1 MPQSR
6 AYYRA
11 IAMLFAP
18 NLHAF
23 SRAYLLILST
33 KQCTCTQSPLQKRR
47 RF

>member
-1 MPQSR
+1 MLQSR

-11 IAMLFAP
+11 IAMLFVP

-23 SRAYLLILST
+23 TRAYLFILFT
-33 KQCTCTQSPLQKRR
+33 KQCTCAQSPLQKRR

>member
-11 IAMLFAP
+11 IAMLFVL

-23 SRAYLLILST
+23 TRTYLFILSA
-33 KQCTCTQSPLQKRR
+33 KPYACAQSTLQKRR

>member
-6 AYYRA
+6 AYYWA
-11 IAMLFAP
+11 IAMLFIL

-23 SRAYLLILST
+23 SREYLLILST

>member
-11 IAMLFAP
+11 IAMLFVP

-23 SRAYLLILST
+23 TRAYLFILSA
-33 KQCTCTQSPLQKRR
+33 KPCTCTQSPLQKRR

>member
-11 IAMLFAP
+11 IAMLFVL

-23 SRAYLLILST
+23 TRAYLFIFPA
-33 KQCTCTQSPLQKRR
+33 KPCACAQSPLQKRQ

>member
-1 MPQSR
+1 MLQSR

-23 SRAYLLILST
+23 TRAYLFILST
-33 KQCTCTQSPLQKRR
+33 K
-47 RF
+47 

>member
-11 IAMLFAP
+11 IAMLFVL

-23 SRAYLLILST
+23 TRAYLFVLST
-33 KQCTCTQSPLQKRR
+33 KQGTCAQSPLQKRR

>member
-11 IAMLFAP
+11 IAMLFVP
-18 NLHAF
+18 NSHAF
-23 SRAYLLILST
+23 TRAYLFILPA
-33 KQCTCTQSPLQKRR
+33 KMCACAQSPLQKRW

>member
-1 MPQSR
+1 MLQSR

-11 IAMLFAP
+11 IAMLFVP

-23 SRAYLLILST
+23 TRAYLFILFT
-33 KQCTCTQSPLQKRR
+33 KKCTCTQSPLQKRR